1 MPIATLTLNPAV
13 DVTYEIERLI
23 RDQKAHA
30 DATRFDPGGNGINVG
45 RALKR
50 LDVTASN
57 VCLLAGETGQFLE
70 RLLGQHVDDPVY
82 VWVDGETRINATI
95 LESETASQYEVSGI
109 GPQFPQTIL
118 DSLRQRFVGRVGNGY
133 GVVTGSV
140 PPGVSEDVYATFI
153 HPIRAAGGRP
163 VLDAH
168 GALLRRGIEAK
179 PFLIKPNLY
188 ELELIT
194 GRKLTDIRAVATE
207 AQRIQRSGVDYV
219 CVSLGKEGALLT
231 GAEGTYHAIPPKVK
245 VRSSVGAGDSMVG
258 GLVAGFARE
267 DALDDILRLAVACS
281 VGTVGQPGTE
291 LFDPEDLPEL
301 MEQIEMRVVD

>member
-118 DSLRQRFVGRVGNGY
+118 DSLRQCFVGRVGNGY

-291 LFDPEDLPEL
+291 LFDPEDLQEL
-301 MEQIEMRVVD
+301 SEQIEIRVID

>member
-70 RLLGQHVDDPVY
+70 RLLGQHIDDPVY

-95 LESETASQYEVSGI
+95 LESETATQYEVSGI

-207 AQRIQRSGVDYV
+207 AQRIRRSGVDHV

-231 GAEGTYHAIPPKVK
+231 GTEGTYHAIPPKVK

-291 LFDPEDLPEL
+291 LFDPEDLQEL
-301 MEQIEMRVVD
+301 SEQIEIRVID